1 MADQEI
7 DAGNVRNRYFG
18 DMAPDISLLRVFH
31 AIMEER
37 NVTAAAQRLGQSQST
52 VSAALSRLRE
62 ALGDEL
68 FLRARYG
75 VEPTEKALEIAPDIA
90 AGLERLEQA
99 FRSAEPFDPARTT
112 RRFRLLLGPYAEIVL
127 APELAAAFAAK
138 APSARLEIAPIGP
151 DLDPRHLAGRAFDLA
166 IGRFATPP
174 QDLVVSELFRD
185 GFRCIVAPQAL
196 PEGTA
201 LDRDLY
207 ERLPHVVV
215 APPGNWRTGVHKR
228 TEATGLRR
236 NTAVV
241 VSHFLTA
248 APTVLRLGGIA
259 TVPARVAAMTARPY
273 GLRNMEVPVDLG
285 TFPSQIAWH
294 PHLRRDQGHVWLRDL
309 ISGIIAA
316 SVT

>member
-1 MADQEI
+1 MT
-7 DAGNVRNRYFG
+7 
-18 DMAPDISLLRVFH
+18 PDVSLLRVFH
-31 AIMEER
+31 AVMEER

-52 VSAALSRLRE
+52 VSAALSRLRA

-99 FRSAEPFDPARTT
+99 FRAAEPFDPARTT

-127 APELAAAFAAK
+127 APELAAAFADR
-138 APSARLEIAPIGP
+138 APEARLEISPIGP
-151 DLDPRHLAGRAFDLA
+151 DLDPRALAGRAFDLA
-166 IGRFATPP
+166 VGRFDAPP
-174 QDLVVSELFRD
+174 EDLVVSDLFED

-196 PEGTA
+196 PEGA
-201 LDRDLY
+201 SLDRSLY
-207 ERLPHVVV
+207 ETLPHVVV
-215 APPGNWRTGVHKR
+215 APPGKWRTGVHKR
-228 TEATGLRR
+228 TEATGLHR

-241 VSHFLTA
+241 VTHFLTA
-248 APTVLRLGGIA
+248 APAVARLGGIA

-273 GLRNMEVPVDLG
+273 GLRDVSVPIDLG

-294 PHLRRDQGHVWLRDL
+294 PHLRRDQGHVWLREL
-309 ISGIIAA
+309 IREVVAEFTTPG
-316 SVT
+316 

>member
-1 MADQEI
+1 MP
-7 DAGNVRNRYFG
+7 
-18 DMAPDISLLRVFH
+18 PDISLLRVFH
-31 AIMEER
+31 AVMEER

-52 VSAALSRLRE
+52 VSAALSRLRA

-99 FRSAEPFDPARTT
+99 FRAAEPFDPARTT

-127 APELAAAFAAK
+127 VPELAAAFAER

-151 DLDPRHLAGRAFDLA
+151 DLDPRQLAGRAFDLA
-166 IGRFATPP
+166 VGRFDSPP
-174 QDLVVSELFRD
+174 EDLVVSELFDD

-196 PEGTA
+196 PESVM

-207 ERLPHVVV
+207 ESLPHVVV
-215 APPGNWRTGVHKR
+215 SPPGNWRTGVHKR

-241 VSHFLTA
+241 VTHFLTA
-248 APTVLRLGGIA
+248 APAVARLGGIA
-259 TVPARVAAMTARPY
+259 TVPARVAAMTAGPY
-273 GLRNMEVPVDLG
+273 GLRNVPVPVDLG

-294 PHLRRDQGHVWLRDL
+294 PHLRRDQGHVWLREL
-309 ISGIIAA
+309 IREVVAEFTSPD
-316 SVT
+316 